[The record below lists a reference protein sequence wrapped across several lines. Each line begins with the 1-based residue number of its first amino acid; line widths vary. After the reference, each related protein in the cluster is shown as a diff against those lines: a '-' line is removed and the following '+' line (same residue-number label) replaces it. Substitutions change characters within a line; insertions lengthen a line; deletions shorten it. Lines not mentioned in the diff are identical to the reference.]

1 MRLECAS
8 CGQLFVDQEMFDAL
22 GSCFACGATG
32 IVEMDECEVCGAAF
46 PLGRSCP
53 VCAGTRASLTAPPA
67 NSRPVDGEM
76 DVDAF
81 LARIRAEPASPL
93 PVRGYQKPARAPRQA
108 ATIMDEPAED
118 DEPTPE
124 RVLPP
129 TRRFQEPLLS
139 RDERLP
145 TPELLHLLRDEGRAL
160 VQ

>member
-8 CGQLFVDQEMFDAL
+8 CGQLFVDREMFDAI

-53 VCAGTRASLTAPPA
+53 VCAGTRASATAAPA
-67 NSRPVDGEM
+67 SSRPVDGEM

-81 LARIRAEPASPL
+81 LARIRTEPASPL
-93 PVRGYQKPARAPRQA
+93 PVRGYQKPARVPRPA
-108 ATIMDEPAED
+108 AAIADEHAEE
-118 DEPTPE
+118 DEPTQE

-129 TRRFQEPLLS
+129 TRRVQQSLLS

-145 TPELLHLLRDEGRAL
+145 SPDLLRLLRDEGRAL
-160 VQ
+160 AQ